1 MRKRVILTLVA
12 VALATVAVSF
22 MTVLPASAMNS
33 QQAHRW
39 AAKWERQ
46 MKRTTQHAR
55 KHAMLLR
62 TRLPQT
68 LRVAARPSKA
78 GSTSYS
84 SVDWMSYGSA
94 CKRTSERATRYVR
107 RTWKQIAHPRRII
120 SAATWKPLLRHEGWP
135 ASAIPTVMAIIRR
148 ESGGSPTA
156 WNRSSNAQ
164 GLFQI
169 LACYYPGYRLFDPV
183 VNIQVALRMYKA
195 RGWQPWSL

>member
-1 MRKRVILTLVA
+1 MRKRVTITLMT

-22 MTVLPASAMNS
+22 TTTVPASAMTS
-33 QQAHRW
+33 RQARHW
-39 AAKWERQ
+39 AVKWERQ
-46 MKRTTQHAR
+46 MKRTTLHAR
-55 KHAMLLR
+55 EHAMLLR
-62 TRLPQT
+62 TRLPRN
-68 LRVAARPSKA
+68 LRVAARPSRA

-107 RTWKQIAHPRRII
+107 RTWEQIAHPRHIV
-120 SAATWKPLLRHEGWP
+120 SAATWVPLLRHEGWP
-135 ASAIPTVMAIIRR
+135 ASTIPTVLAIIRR

-156 WNRSSNAQ
+156 WNRSSNAR